1 VRRTIVNLAGNVVGV
16 NHPSTEVNLEPEV
29 AYTFGNTQFGRK
41 YYKELIGKERLA
53 KAKPRRK
60 KKAVGQAKQA
70 KGKARNAK
78 AKR

>member
-29 AYTFGNTQFGRK
+29 AYTFGNTQFGRT
-41 YYKELIGKERLA
+41 YYAELIGKERLA

-60 KKAVGQAKQA
+60 KKAVGQ
-70 KGKARNAK
+70 KARPK
-78 AKR
+78 AKRTTKRA